1 MKKYGNFLFNR
12 RVVISLLLCFCTLV
26 VLMPCQIVRAD
37 TSSGCTVTMQYG
49 KIIKESVGIT
59 NFDCSATFIDCEGG
73 YSFVVEEVYDS
84 YAQYRFGYV
93 TTMKLNSPKC
103 HFVQTSDLD
112 NYGFIDE
119 TKSLNLYTA
128 KNGVYVYYY
137 NTVLQSPNTKELGRL
152 GSTKSDLF
160 YLYKYS
166 GSSYDGYEVLSKYVG
181 EGIKSDGLL
190 IGGSDTNPTAV
201 TNESIGY
208 LQDVKLNLSYIT
220 PIKGDSI
227 FETTNYQIYTDMI
240 YNLKWNSKKTSTNYD
255 LSSSYVQL
263 YAKAEYRKSEFDDV
277 TATDFIELGDY
288 EKASKGKL
296 KFSFMDLF
304 KKSDN
309 CKNAYLSDYPLSSAD
324 YKNGKLQ
331 ACSVTSNIQYKFY
344 IRVYKGTDK
353 GPWLCVSEKGSHI
366 SNEFVNSGDDVKYNV
381 SSGGLSSDGSFT
393 PDGNV
398 NENGT
403 GTTGTGKDD
412 EDADADTNANDKI
425 QSKHDSSDNS
435 VWDNLENLVS
445 GISSVPIIIKDIFSF
460 LPSWCL
466 NVTATGFALM
476 ITVCVIRFIRGK

>member
-1 MKKYGNFLFNR
+1 MVSF
-12 RVVISLLLCFCTLV
+12 VCMLLV
-26 VLMPCQIVRAD
+26 AVSVLMPAQMVRAD
-37 TSSGCTVTMQYG
+37 TFSGTSTLTYKIHYIYDSGESFKDFNKTCKYTCDAPVYSFIYESKTPSGSNHSHDFEAGFVTTGTVKFEPEWSGSSFSRSGCR
-49 KIIKESVGIT
+49 
-59 NFDCSATFIDCEGG
+59 F
-73 YSFVVEEVYDS
+73 YSTSEVINDS
-84 YAQYRFGYV
+84 SKLAASKSDIFYLADGAFNDVMDDIAKYV
-93 TTMKLNSPKC
+93 TTG
-103 HFVQTSDLD
+103 Q
-112 NYGFIDE
+112 
-119 TKSLNLYTA
+119 
-128 KNGVYVYYY
+128 
-137 NTVLQSPNTKELGRL
+137 
-152 GSTKSDLF
+152 
-160 YLYKYS
+160 
-166 GSSYDGYEVLSKYVG
+166 
-181 EGIKSDGLL
+181 KSDGMV
-190 IGGSDTNPTAV
+190 IGGSDTKPTAV

-227 FETTNYQIYTDMI
+227 FETTNYQIYSDMI

-263 YAKAEYRKSEFDDV
+263 YAKAEYSKSEYDNV
-277 TATDFIELGDY
+277 SATDFIELGDY

-296 KFSFMDLF
+296 KFSFLELF
-304 KKSDN
+304 EKSNN
-309 CKNAYLSDYPLSSAD
+309 CKTAYLSAFPLSSAD

-331 ACSVTSNIQYKFY
+331 ACSVTSNIKYKFY
-344 IRVYKGTDK
+344 IRVYKGSDK

-381 SSGGLSSDGSFT
+381 SSGGLNSDGSFT
-393 PDGNV
+393 PDGDV

-403 GTTGTGKDD
+403 GTTGTGKDA

-445 GISSVPIIIKDIFSF
+445 GIASVPIIIKDIFSF

-476 ITVCVIRFIRGK
+476 ITVCVIKFIRGK

>member
-1 MKKYGNFLFNR
+1 MKKYGNIRFTR
-12 RVVISLLLCFCTLV
+12 RVVSFVCLLV
-26 VLMPCQIVRAD
+26 VAVNILMPKQVVSAATYSFENTITVKTTFND
-37 TSSGCTVTMQYG
+37 TFKDSHIKLSHNMKSPVYSFILESRNTVIEGDKYAHALFFGFVSTEDFRG
-49 KIIKESVGIT
+49 K
-59 NFDCSATFIDCEGG
+59 CSMDYSDSIFGGSPYIDNG
-73 YSFVVEEVYDS
+73 YSSQGVYFFNFGLVTLGKE
-84 YAQYRFGYV
+84 YRF
-93 TTMKLNSPKC
+93 S
-103 HFVQTSDLD
+103 
-112 NYGFIDE
+112 
-119 TKSLNLYTA
+119 
-128 KNGVYVYYY
+128 
-137 NTVLQSPNTKELGRL
+137 
-152 GSTKSDLF
+152 GSKSDIF
-160 YLYKYS
+160 MMYDDDKGYS
-166 GSSYDGYEVLSKYVG
+166 QCFPSIVKYVSTG
-181 EGIKSDGLL
+181 QKSDGMI
-190 IGGSDTNPTAV
+190 IGGSDTKPTAV

-227 FETTNYQIYTDMI
+227 FETTNYQIYSDMI
-240 YNLKWNSKKTSTNYD
+240 YNLKWNNKKTSTNYD

-263 YAKAEYRKSEFDDV
+263 YAKAEYSKSEYDNV
-277 TATDFIELGDY
+277 SATDFIELGDY

-296 KFSFMDLF
+296 KFSFLELF
-304 KKSDN
+304 EKSNN
-309 CKNAYLSDYPLSSAD
+309 CKSSYLSAFPLSSAD

-331 ACSVTSNIQYKFY
+331 ACSVTSNIKYKFY

-381 SSGGLSSDGSFT
+381 SSGGISSDGSFT

-403 GTTGTGKDD
+403 GTTGTGKDA

-425 QSKHDSSDNS
+425 QSKHASSDNS

-445 GISSVPIIIKDIFSF
+445 GIASVPIIIKDIFSF

>member
-1 MKKYGNFLFNR
+1 MKRYGNICFNR
-12 RVVISLLLCFCTLV
+12 RVVAFVCLLV
-26 VLMPCQIVRAD
+26 AAVSVLMPLQAVSAN
-37 TSSGCTVTMQYG
+37 TYSQQSSLSITTNYCGEFQKRTDVLKHNHTVDSPVYSV
-49 KIIKESVGIT
+49 ILES
-59 NFDCSATFIDCEGG
+59 
-73 YSFVVEEVYDS
+73 SFVVGDDKYAHQLIYGFVSKSNFDSDIMEENGYKVTGNKITSNDVYFYFHGTITLSKDNQFS
-84 YAQYRFGYV
+84 GSSSDIFMMYDNDYRDCYPAIAKYV
-93 TTMKLNSPKC
+93 TT
-103 HFVQTSDLD
+103 
-112 NYGFIDE
+112 
-119 TKSLNLYTA
+119 
-128 KNGVYVYYY
+128 
-137 NTVLQSPNTKELGRL
+137 
-152 GSTKSDLF
+152 
-160 YLYKYS
+160 
-166 GSSYDGYEVLSKYVG
+166 G
-181 EGIKSDGLL
+181 EKSDGMI
-190 IGGSDTNPTAV
+190 IGGSDTKPTAV

-227 FETTNYQIYTDMI
+227 FETTNYQIYTDMF
-240 YNLKWNSKKTSTNYD
+240 YNLKWNGKKTSTNYD

-296 KFSFMDLF
+296 KFSYMELF

-353 GPWLCVSEKGSHI
+353 GPWLCVSEKGSHF

-393 PDGNV
+393 PDGIV

-403 GTTGTGKDD
+403 GTTGTGKDA

>member
-1 MKKYGNFLFNR
+1 MKKYGNICFNR
-12 RVVISLLLCFCTLV
+12 RVVVTLCLLV
-26 VLMPCQIVRAD
+26 MAVSVLMPKQAVRAD
-37 TSSGCTVTMQYG
+37 TFSGTSTLTYKIHYIYDSGESFKDFNKSRKFTCDAPVYSFIWETKTPTGSNNSHDFEAGFVTAGNVNFEPEWSGSSFSRSGCHFYSTSEVINDSSKFAGSKSDIFYLADC
-49 KIIKESVGIT
+49 GI
-59 NFDCSATFIDCEGG
+59 NDAMDDI
-73 YSFVVEEVYDS
+73 
-84 YAQYRFGYV
+84 AKYV
-93 TTMKLNSPKC
+93 TTG
-103 HFVQTSDLD
+103 Q
-112 NYGFIDE
+112 
-119 TKSLNLYTA
+119 
-128 KNGVYVYYY
+128 
-137 NTVLQSPNTKELGRL
+137 
-152 GSTKSDLF
+152 
-160 YLYKYS
+160 
-166 GSSYDGYEVLSKYVG
+166 
-181 EGIKSDGLL
+181 KSDGMI
-190 IGGSDTNPTAV
+190 IGGSDTHPTDV

-227 FETTNYQIYTDMI
+227 FETTNYQIYSDMI

-263 YAKAEYRKSEFDDV
+263 YAKAEYSKSEYDKV
-277 TATDFIELGDY
+277 SATDFIELGDY

-296 KFSFMDLF
+296 KFSFMELF
-304 KKSDN
+304 EKSNN
-309 CKNAYLSDYPLSSAD
+309 CKSAYLSGHPLSSAD

-331 ACSVTSNIQYKFY
+331 ACSVTSNIKYKFY

-381 SSGGLSSDGSFT
+381 SSGGVSSDGSFT

-403 GTTGTGKDD
+403 GTTGTGKDA

-445 GISSVPIIIKDIFSF
+445 GIASVPIIIKDIFSF

-466 NVTATGFALM
+466 NVTATAFALM